1 MDPDEALRAVIAG
14 LDDDD
19 HQAALLGLT
28 DYAVWVSRGGFPA
41 DTDLVDNLGT
51 ATATWADRHDDQAD
65 SWASD
70 WTADQP

>member
-1 MDPDEALRAVIAG
+1 MDPDEALQAVIAG
-14 LDDDD
+14 LDADD

-41 DTDLVDNLGT
+41 DSDLVDNLGT
-51 ATATWADRHDDQAD
+51 ATATWADRNDQLDD
-65 SWASD
+65 WAND